1 MIYKELRNFD
11 LWFKSS
17 ESWVNLGQ
25 HEELRFI
32 TASVLSIFHNMVKV
46 RPSGNLILQWT
57 YSNFPHKA
65 TKERLLGLTLMV
77 LMFLLSP
84 QSDCSDTSD
93 SDSEMPD
100 QTNLKTA
107 KTRTNSQLLQ
117 DRSYKH

>member
-32 TASVLSIFHNMVKV
+32 TASVLSIFHNTVKV